1 MKRRDFFTKS
11 SGAIL
16 ATGLTPLA
24 GCATSL
30 DAVDAASQEK
40 VDQQEKVGNI
50 DIPNR
55 KKTLDFEVAVIGAGM
70 SGICAAVASA
80 RTGAKTVLIQDR
92 PVLGGNASS
101 EMRVTVNGVHA
112 LKNKHRVERETGIL
126 EEILI
131 ENWHFNPQE
140 SYPVWDHVLYDF
152 VVREENLDLMLNI
165 SARDVVMEG
174 NKIKSVFCWQSTTE
188 TEYTINA
195 PMFIDCSGD
204 GLVAAKAGAEYRMG
218 REAKTEF
225 DESFAP
231 EKADGWVMGDTIMMI
246 TKDMGKPTP
255 YYPPSY
261 AIPYQA
267 DKAVK
272 RKIKNFKEGYW
283 WVELGSD
290 TDVIEVR
297 ETNRHKLMGYL
308 HGVWDYIKN
317 SGKYPE
323 SANMALDWVGSIPGR
338 RESRRFMGDYILN
351 QKDMETYRHFD
362 DAIAYGG
369 WSLDEHCPGGI
380 ENLSEPPSYF
390 HARFKE
396 VYEIP
401 YRCLYSKNIDNLLFA
416 GRNVSVSHIALSS
429 TRIIATCAMMGQ
441 AVGTAAAMCLAKGLN
456 PRQLGKTNIKALQ
469 EQLLRDDVYIPNRP
483 AKDDQD
489 LATKASAIIAN
500 STTSGDVQLLV
511 DGTGRDEVGKP
522 HHWESDGLN
531 AELQLEWDNP
541 VQLSAIELKG
551 NTNLQ
556 RKINMHKN
564 PLKNEGQLL
573 VIPPELIKNLSVEVR
588 VKGKWQEVATVE
600 NNMTRLVKIPFSEVK
615 TTAVRLK
622 LKDTWGAENIRLYEV
637 RCYG

>member
-1 MKRRDFFTKS
+1 MKRRDFFNKTT
-11 SGAIL
+11 GAVI
-16 ATGLTPLA
+16 ATGLAPLA
-24 GCATSL
+24 L
-30 DAVDAASQEK
+30 NASEDKTTEPVKGQVE
-40 VDQQEKVGNI
+40 
-50 DIPNR
+50 IPNR
-55 KKTLDFEVAVIGAGM
+55 KKNTNYDVVVIGAGM
-70 SGICAAVASA
+70 SGISAAVAAA
-80 RTGAKTVLIQDR
+80 RTGAKTLLVQDR

-112 LKNKHRVERETGIL
+112 LKNKHRIERETGIV

-140 SYPVWDHVLYDF
+140 SYPVWDHVLYDY
-152 VVREENLDLMLNI
+152 VVRQENLELMLNT
-165 SARDVVMEG
+165 SAKDVTVKRG
-174 NKIKSVFCWQSTTE
+174 KIKSISAWQLTTE
-188 TEYTINA
+188 TEYTIEA
-195 PMFIDCSGD
+195 KIFIDCSGD
-204 GLVAAKAGAEYRMG
+204 GLVAAKAGAEYRQG
-218 REAKTEF
+218 REGKAEF

-231 EKADGWVMGDTIMMI
+231 EKPDNWVMGDTIMMI

-261 AIPYQA
+261 ALKYNA
-267 DKAVK
+267 EKAVK
-272 RKIKNFKEGYW
+272 RKIKNYKEGYW

-290 TDVIEVR
+290 VDIIAAR

-317 SGKYPE
+317 SGEHPE
-323 SANMALDWVGSIPGR
+323 SANMALDWVGSIPGH

-351 QKDMETYRHFD
+351 QKDMETYKHFD

-390 HARFKE
+390 HSRFKQ

-416 GRNVSVSHIALSS
+416 GRNVSVTHIALSS

-441 AVGTAAAMCLAKGLN
+441 AAGTAAAMCVQKKMT
-456 PRQLGKTNIKALQ
+456 PRKLGKKKIKDLQ

-483 AKDDQD
+483 ANDDKD
-489 LATKASAIIAN
+489 LAQKASVILAS
-500 STTSGDVQLLV
+500 STTSGDVKHLT
-511 DGTGRDEVGKP
+511 DGISRDEIDNI
-522 HHWESDGLN
+522 HHWQSDGLN
-531 AELQLEWDNP
+531 AELQLEWAKP
-541 VQLSAIELKG
+541 VKVSAVEIKG

-564 PLKNEGQLL
+564 PAKNKTQLT
-573 VIPPELIKNLSVEVR
+573 VVPPELVKKFTVEAR
-588 VKGKWQEVATVE
+588 IKGKWQKVTTVE
-600 NNMTRLVKIPFSEVK
+600 NNLSRLVKTKFDTVE
-615 TTAVRLK
+615 TTAIRLV
-622 LKDTWGAENIRLYEV
+622 LQESWGDKNVRLYEI
-637 RCYG
+637 RCYS